1 MWCFVRCV
9 SVPPG
14 VGMNESEMAA
24 TQQYLRAT
32 YTLSA
37 AKSSKSFLSE
47 LSNNL
52 KPCSDPQPHNPSSP
66 ISPDHSRSHP
76 FSKLCPR
83 VCVCVCVCVC
93 AVKKQQATQERKDK
107 NQARADELAR
117 DRQARADA
125 KVAAVAQAAIDRKEK
140 QEGIAA
146 RIEVGPSLQSLV
158 ATPPR
163 APPIVASLPVSRME
177 CTIIHFC
184 MSRQSP
190 VNRDSLP
197 PIRL

>member
-1 MWCFVRCV
+1 MPCVPLPICETSPHQCKGLRPVALLHTEHEVGEVLSV

-83 VCVCVCVCVC
+83 VCVCVCVQSRSSRRPRS
-93 AVKKQQATQERKDK
+93 AKTRTRRERMSWRGTDRPVPTPRWPPSPRPPST
-107 NQARADELAR
+107 ARR
-117 DRQARADA
+117 SRRAS
-125 KVAAVAQAAIDRKEK
+125 
-140 QEGIAA
+140 
-146 RIEVGPSLQSLV
+146 PH
-158 ATPPR
+158 
-163 APPIVASLPVSRME
+163 ASRWVLP
-177 CTIIHFC
+177 F
-184 MSRQSP
+184 
-190 VNRDSLP
+190 NL
-197 PIRL
+197 